1 MSAVPEAVVER
12 VVAEV
17 SRRLED
23 PSYAQVAVGQLVES
37 QPFVSRYLSARTDA
51 LGGGEVVIHAAFHL
65 DTLASCFRAHLD
77 VAALEPLPFA
87 DLDAASGDDV
97 ASRFAGAQPALA
109 AYVATNTNGAALR
122 ETLALVGL
130 AMDERYR

>member
-1 MSAVPEAVVER
+1 MSAIPEAVVER
-12 VVAEV
+12 VVAEI

-51 LGGGEVVIHAAFHL
+51 LGSGEAVIHAAFHL
-65 DTLASCFRAHLD
+65 DTMAACFRAQLGLE
-77 VAALEPLPFA
+77 VLEPLSFA

-97 ASRFAGAQPALA
+97 AERFAAAQPALA
-109 AYVATNTNGAALR
+109 AYVATNTEGEALR
-122 ETLALVGL
+122 ATLALVGL
-130 AMDERYR
+130 AMDERYQ